1 MTKPTEPDWKLGKL
15 LGQPNFRN
23 LWLAQVISD
32 FGDGLTNLTLLIMIN
47 QLTGSTAALATMAIV
62 LAIPQVTLGLVAGVY
77 VDRFDRRKIMLAS
90 DALRAAL
97 VLGFVLVDASHLWVL
112 YLLGFLQATVGTFFT
127 PARGA
132 LLAQLLPPEAL
143 LAANSLTQTSRIL
156 AGLLGAGAAGV
167 LVGVLGVYWPAF
179 AIDAATFLLSFL
191 LVSLVQ
197 LPQRLSMAAGGQA
210 ASVFKA
216 LLEGL
221 RLIGR
226 SRILL
231 GTLTGA
237 AVLML
242 GLGAVNVLFI
252 PLLTGDLKVPPTLFG
267 LVQLAE
273 TGGMILAG
281 SLVVALATRL
291 KPTQMVSLG
300 MIVLGLGVGLIA
312 WVDNLWQVLA
322 LLFLIGLM
330 VAPVQAGVST
340 LVQTEVDDQARGRVG
355 AALSA
360 VIGSANLLSMAFAGV
375 LAGAIGVREVFVV
388 AGLVGV
394 MAGAMAL
401 WVFGAKAAPVRGGNL

>member
-1 MTKPTEPDWKLGKL
+1 MSEPAWKLGRL
-15 LGQPNFRN
+15 LGQGNFRN
-23 LWLAQVISD
+23 LWLAQAISD
-32 FGDGLTNLTLLIMIN
+32 FGDGLTNLTLLIMVN

-77 VDRFDRRKIMLAS
+77 ADRFDRKRIMLAS
-90 DALRAAL
+90 DALRALL
-97 VLGFVLVDASHLWVL
+97 VLGFVLVDASHLWIL

-132 LLAQLLPPEAL
+132 LLAQLLPLEAL

-179 AIDAATFLLSFL
+179 VTNAATFLLSFL
-191 LVSLVQ
+191 LVSLVRVPPG
-197 LPQRLSMAAGGQA
+197 LARAARTE
-210 ASVFKA
+210 ASSVLEA

-237 AVLML
+237 AVMML

-252 PLLTGDLKVPPTLFG
+252 PLLTKDLRVPPTLFG

-281 SLVVALATRL
+281 GLVVALAARL

-300 MIVLGLGVGLIA
+300 MVVLGLGVGLIA
-312 WVDNLWQVLA
+312 LVGTLWQVLA

-340 LVQTEVDDQARGRVG
+340 LVQTTVDDQARGRVG

-360 VIGSANLLSMAFAGV
+360 VIGSANLVSMAFAGV
-375 LAGAIGVREVFVV
+375 LAAAIGVREVFVV
-388 AGLVGV
+388 SGLIGV
-394 MAGAMAL
+394 MAGLIAF
-401 WVFGAKAAPVRGGNL
+401 WVFGAKATPVTGGNL

>member
-1 MTKPTEPDWKLGKL
+1 MSEPAWKLGRL
-15 LGQPNFRN
+15 LGQGNFRN
-23 LWLAQVISD
+23 LWLAQAISD
-32 FGDGLTNLTLLIMIN
+32 FGDGLTNLTLLIMVN

-77 VDRFDRRKIMLAS
+77 ADRFDRKRIMLAS
-90 DALRAAL
+90 DALRALL
-97 VLGFVLVDASHLWVL
+97 VLGFVLVDASHLWIL

-132 LLAQLLPPEAL
+132 LLAQLLPLEAL

-179 AIDAATFLLSFL
+179 VTNAATFLLSFL
-191 LVSLVQ
+191 LVSLVRVPRG
-197 LPQRLSMAAGGQA
+197 LARAARTE
-210 ASVFKA
+210 ASSVLEA

-237 AVLML
+237 AVMML

-252 PLLTGDLKVPPTLFG
+252 PLLTKDLRVPPTLFG

-281 SLVVALATRL
+281 GLVVALAARL

-300 MIVLGLGVGLIA
+300 MVVLGLGVGLIA
-312 WVDNLWQVLA
+312 LVGTLWQVLA

-340 LVQTEVDDQARGRVG
+340 LVQTTVDDQARGRVG

-360 VIGSANLLSMAFAGV
+360 VIGSANLVSMAFAGV
-375 LAGAIGVREVFVV
+375 LAAAIGVREVFVV
-388 AGLVGV
+388 SGLIGV
-394 MAGAMAL
+394 MAGLIAF
-401 WVFGAKAAPVRGGNL
+401 WVFGAKATPVTGGNL

>member
-1 MTKPTEPDWKLGKL
+1 MSEPAWKLGRL
-15 LGQPNFRN
+15 LGQGNFRN
-23 LWLAQVISD
+23 LWLAQAISD
-32 FGDGLTNLTLLIMIN
+32 FGDGLTNLTLLIMVN

-77 VDRFDRRKIMLAS
+77 ADRFDRKRIMLAS
-90 DALRAAL
+90 DALRALL
-97 VLGFVLVDASHLWVL
+97 VLGFVLVDASHLWIL

-132 LLAQLLPPEAL
+132 LLAQLLPLEAL

-179 AIDAATFLLSFL
+179 VTNAATFLLSFL
-191 LVSLVQ
+191 LVSLVRVPRG
-197 LPQRLSMAAGGQA
+197 LARAARTE
-210 ASVFKA
+210 ASSVLEA

-237 AVLML
+237 AVMML

-252 PLLTGDLKVPPTLFG
+252 PLLTKDLRVPPTLFG

-281 SLVVALATRL
+281 SLVVALAARL

-300 MIVLGLGVGLIA
+300 MVVLGLGVGLIA
-312 WVDNLWQVLA
+312 LVGTLWQVLA

-340 LVQTEVDDQARGRVG
+340 LVQTTVDDQARGRVG

-360 VIGSANLLSMAFAGV
+360 VIGSANLVSMAFAGV
-375 LAGAIGVREVFVV
+375 LAAAIGVREVFVV
-388 AGLVGV
+388 SGLIGV
-394 MAGAMAL
+394 MAGLIAF
-401 WVFGAKAAPVRGGNL
+401 WVFGAKATPVTGGNL